1 MNSRTFLFALFFLI
15 VGLAGFGLVTKA
27 ITDPYGIIKNIA
39 TMLVVLCIFYLLY
52 KLFTS
57 SSNSANRSQSSYKR
71 AAKQSNKK
79 YGKKN
84 VTTLSNTLLKRNVSD
99 SKGKK
104 DSPSPLKRKRKS
116 SHLTVIEGKK
126 NKKKDRASF

>member
-1 MNSRTFLFALFFLI
+1 MNGRTFLIALFSLI
-15 VGLAGFGLVTKA
+15 VGLAAFGLIAKA
-27 ITDPYGIIKNIA
+27 VTDPYGIVKNIL
-39 TMLVVLCIFYLLY
+39 TMLVVAGVFYLLY
-52 KLFTS
+52 KVFTS
-57 SSNSANRSQSSYKR
+57 SSGSANGSQSSYKR

-84 VTTLSNTLLKRNVSD
+84 VTPLSNTLLKRNASD

-104 DSPSPLKRKRKS
+104 DSPSPLKRKRKP

>member
-1 MNSRTFLFALFFLI
+1 MNGRTFLIALFSLI
-15 VGLAGFGLVTKA
+15 VGLAAFGLIAKA
-27 ITDPYGIIKNIA
+27 VTDPYDIVKNIL
-39 TMLVVLCIFYLLY
+39 TMLVVAGIFYLLY
-52 KLFTS
+52 KVFTS
-57 SSNSANRSQSSYKR
+57 SSGSANGSQSSYKR

-84 VTTLSNTLLKRNVSD
+84 VTPLSNTLLKRNASD

-104 DSPSPLKRKRKS
+104 DSPSPLKRKRKP